1 MTDFVHLHT
10 HTEYS
15 LLDGACRIKDLI
27 KAAVDNGQKA
37 LAITDHGVM
46 YGAVEFYKAAKEA
59 GIKPII
65 GCEVYVAPR
74 TRFDKVKEYDGEYR
88 HLVLLCK
95 NAEGYRNLTEMV
107 SKSFTE
113 GFYSK
118 PRIDEELLQKHSGGL
133 IALSACLSG
142 EIPKAMLRND
152 YEYAK
157 SFAQKYDKMFGHGNY
172 FLELQDHGL
181 NEELRVNPQIIRLAR
196 ETGIPLVATN
206 DVHYVTKADSE
217 VQKILICI
225 GTGHTVNEKSGLE
238 FETDEFYLKNG
249 DEMAEKFPEEA
260 VLNTVKI
267 AEMCNFDFEFG
278 NTKLP
283 FFDIGEKDHFEHLS
297 ELSFTGAKRIY
308 GENIPSEVNERL
320 NYELGVINRMGYVDY
335 FLIVSDF
342 VNYAKNQG
350 IPVGPGRGSG
360 AGSLVA
366 YCIGITGIDPLKYN
380 LLFERF
386 LNPERVS
393 MPDFDIDF
401 CYVRRQEAI
410 DYVISKYGSD
420 HVAQIVTFGTM
431 AARAAV
437 RDVGRAMDIPYAACD
452 KIAKLIPQELKITIE
467 SALQKSPELKSQ
479 YDSDDTTRQL
489 IDMAKRVE
497 GMPRH
502 ASTHAAGVVI
512 TDKPVSEYVPLA
524 TNDGAVVTQYT
535 MTVLDELGLLKMDF
549 LGLRNLTVIDDTV
562 KMIREREPNFTIESI
577 PMDDK
582 ETMIMMSSGAT
593 DGVFQFES
601 GGMRSVLQ
609 SFKPEK
615 LEDLIAIISL
625 YRPGPMDSIPKYIE
639 NRHNPQKIRYRT
651 PLLKPILEVTY
662 GCIVYQEQVMQ
673 VFRSL
678 AGYSLGRAD
687 IVRRAMSKKKHDVMA
702 KERNAFI
709 YGEKYPD
716 GTISCEGCI
725 ARGVSEDDAAAI
737 FDEMSAFSSYA
748 FNKSHAAAYAYVAYQ
763 TAYLKCH
770 YEKQYMS
777 ALLTSVLDN
786 QAKLGKYIAECTKKG
801 IKILPPDVNL
811 SGRDFTSDDSGIRF
825 GLLAVRNIGA
835 SVVDNLIKERQN
847 GRFTSMYDFCD
858 RLYGN
863 ELNRRAVESFIK
875 CGAFDSFGHTRRQ
888 MLQGLEPLMR
898 HIEADKRYTAGGQMD
913 LFSMGGETTTKTVFE
928 LPSVPEMPQ
937 FELLAGEKEV
947 TGMYI
952 SGHPLNDYNVACSMK
967 GLVKTFD
974 LNDTEKNVKFDGKRV
989 SIVAM
994 VAKVRKKATKNDQTM
1009 AFVDAEDVYGSV
1021 NVLLFPK
1028 LYSEYLPFLNVGT
1041 VLKFTGR
1048 VSVKESGEVDLVCDI
1063 IEKVLNDASQPKGTI
1078 EKVTPDEPKKNVKSG
1093 LYLRVGS
1100 MNSEEYKQCRRI
1112 MDVFDGEVP
1121 VIVKEVETGKALVSP
1136 KSSWVMMNDTMMR
1149 CLTEILGEDNV
1160 KYVK

>member
-1 MTDFVHLHT
+1 MADFVHLHN

-27 KAAVDNGQKA
+27 SAAKNLGQKA

-46 YGAVEFYKAAKEA
+46 YGAVEFYKAAKNA

-74 TRFDKVKEYDGEYR
+74 TRFDKVREYDGEYR

-118 PRIDEELLQKHSGGL
+118 PRIDEELLEKHSGGL

-142 EIPKAMLRND
+142 EIPKALLRND

-157 SFAQKYDKMFGHGNY
+157 KFALKYDALFGRGNY
-172 FLELQDHGL
+172 YLELQDHGL
-181 NEELRVNPQIIRLAR
+181 ADELRVNPQIIRLSS

-206 DVHYVTKADSE
+206 DVHYVAKEDSE
-217 VQKILICI
+217 VQKVLICI
-225 GTGHTVNEKSGLE
+225 GTNHTVNEKSGLE
-238 FETDEFYLKNG
+238 FETNEFYLKSAQ
-249 DEMAEKFPEEA
+249 EMAEKFPMEA
-260 VLNTVKI
+260 VENTVKI
-267 AEMCNFDFEFG
+267 ADMCNFDFEFG

-283 FFDIGEKDHFEHLS
+283 FFDIGDKDHFEHLK
-297 ELSFTGAKRIY
+297 ELSLLGAKRIY
-308 GENIPSEVNERL
+308 GDNIPDAVNERL
-320 NYELGVINRMGYVDY
+320 QYELSVINRMGYVDY

-342 VNYAKNQG
+342 VNYAKSKK

-360 AGSLVA
+360 AGSIVA
-366 YCIGITGIDPLKYN
+366 YCIGITGIDPIKYN

-401 CYVRRQEAI
+401 CYVRRQEVI

-437 RDVGRAMDIPYAACD
+437 RDVGRALDIPYASCD
-452 KIAKLIPQELKITIE
+452 KIAKMIPQELKITIDA
-467 SALQKSPELKSQ
+467 ALQKSQELKNE
-479 YDSDDTTRQL
+479 YEADETTRRL

-512 TDKPVSEYVPLA
+512 TDRPVSDYVPLA

-562 KMIREREPNFTIESI
+562 KMIREFDSGFSIESI

-582 ETMIMMSSGAT
+582 DTMKMMSMGST

-601 GGMRSVLQ
+601 GGMRNVLQ

-639 NRHNPQKIRYRT
+639 NRHNPHKITYRT
-651 PLLKPILEVTY
+651 ELLKPILEITY

-673 VFRSL
+673 IFRSL

-709 YGEKYPD
+709 YGEKNAD
-716 GTISCEGCI
+716 GSVSCEGCI
-725 ARGVSEDDAAAI
+725 ARGVSERDAAAI

-786 QAKLGKYIAECTKKG
+786 QAKLGKYIAECVKKG

-811 SGRDFTSDDSGIRF
+811 SGRNFTADSDGIRF
-825 GLLAVRNIGA
+825 GLLAVRNIG
-835 SVVDNLIKERQN
+835 SSLVDALIKERQN
-847 GRFTSMYDFCD
+847 GCFKSMYDFCD

-875 CGAFDSFGHTRRQ
+875 CGAFDTFNNTRRQ
-888 MLQGLEPLMR
+888 MLQGLEPLIR

-913 LFSMGGETTTKTVFE
+913 LFSIGNDNNVKKEFVLDF
-928 LPSVPEMPQ
+928 VPEMPQ

-952 SGHPLNDYNVACSMK
+952 SGHPLNDYSVSCSQK
-967 GLVKTFD
+967 GLVKTYD
-974 LNDTEKNVKFDGKRV
+974 LNDTEKNVRLDSKRV
-989 SIVAM
+989 SLVAM
-994 VAKVRKKATKNDQTM
+994 VSKLRKKSTKNDQIM
-1009 AFVDAEDVYGSV
+1009 AFADVEDIYGNV
-1021 NVLLFPK
+1021 NVILFPK
-1028 LYSEYLPFLNVGT
+1028 LYSEYVNLLSSGS

-1063 IEKVLNDASQPKGTI
+1063 IEKVKRDSEISADNSSQ
-1078 EKVTPDEPKKNVKSG
+1078 PKKNVKRG
-1093 LYLRVGS
+1093 LYLRVSSINGEDYIKCRKVMDEHFGS
-1100 MNSEEYKQCRRI
+1100 
-1112 MDVFDGEVP
+1112 VP
-1121 VIVKEVETGKALVSP
+1121 VIIKETSTGKALISP
-1136 KSSWVMMNDTMMR
+1136 QKSWVLVNDEILR
-1149 CLTEILGEDNV
+1149 LLTDILGEDNV